1 MEKLL
6 LKLPEAGERLGLG
19 RSKLYELIQEGVLPV
34 VRIGRSVRV
43 PASEL
48 ERFVQRLREAE
59 DRADD

>member
-48 ERFVQRLREAE
+48 ERFVQRLQEAE
-59 DRADD
+59 ADGQ